1 MKILIIEDDKSI
13 AELEMDYLSAN
24 GFECELANDG
34 ESGLKKALDNDYD
47 LVIIDVMLPRRDGFS
62 VCGELRK
69 VKDVPVIFLSARSED
84 IDKIRGL
91 GLGADDYIAKPFSP
105 SEMVARVNGHI
116 TRYLSIIEE
125 FDKKSARVIEIRDLK
140 IDKDSHRVFIG
151 GNEIIMPVK
160 EYELLLFLAENPNI
174 VFSKEHL
181 FDRVWGIDAMG
192 DTSTVT
198 VHIQRIREKIES
210 ASSETYIETVW
221 GAGYRLSDS
230 K

>member
-1 MKILIIEDDKSI
+1 
-13 AELEMDYLSAN
+13 
-24 GFECELANDG
+24 
-34 ESGLKKALDNDYD
+34 
-47 LVIIDVMLPRRDGFS
+47 
-62 VCGELRK
+62 
-69 VKDVPVIFLSARSED
+69 
-84 IDKIRGL
+84 
-91 GLGADDYIAKPFSP
+91 
-105 SEMVARVNGHI
+105 MVARVNGHI